1 MSEDVPSNRASE
13 FCCWG
18 QPREDR
24 SLRTFKVSLAHF
36 YELVATFHEDLPSHP
51 SRFRSDVLFPLSE
64 DTSSPSSCPVSIAQD
79 TTTNNLSSKSKTL
92 EFQAEVNTS
101 AHQRMR
107 TDSKLTTGK
116 HPPRKNSPKRRVN
129 ESPAASRCQQFYS
142 MVDACQRSKDAHVA
156 QRLREAGA
164 LELAQR
170 EARKVYDAETW
181 GDPTQIFIR
190 TPQGLIRRQS
200 TTGVSLRD
208 GGDP

>member
-1 MSEDVPSNRASE
+1 
-13 FCCWG
+13 
-18 QPREDR
+18 
-24 SLRTFKVSLAHF
+24 
-36 YELVATFHEDLPSHP
+36 
-51 SRFRSDVLFPLSE
+51 
-64 DTSSPSSCPVSIAQD
+64 
-79 TTTNNLSSKSKTL
+79 
-92 EFQAEVNTS
+92 
-101 AHQRMR
+101 
-107 TDSKLTTGK
+107 
-116 HPPRKNSPKRRVN
+116 
-129 ESPAASRCQQFYS
+129 